1 MSLSAKIRHY
11 FTPHHT
17 NNFRAKLLHN
27 SGIFFFIGVLLAGN
41 LFVRLLDATPYHILG
56 FTSSITI
63 NEVVTGTNS
72 ERTRAGLPTLSYSEK
87 LADAARRK
95 AANMIEEDYWAH
107 NSPSGKT
114 PWVWFKSA
122 GYSYLYAGENLAK
135 DFGSTDRMVAAWMA
149 SPTHRDNI
157 VNAKYTEIGV
167 AVVPGT
173 LQGKDTMLVV
183 QLFGTPS
190 TGSVAPASTD
200 NRTTQ
205 ATTVQKVATKEVE
218 PVATTIPDTSK
229 SSVEQPAVKSATP
242 ESVEAL
248 VAEIQPQ
255 PKLNE
260 FTLKKTMSLATTLLF
275 MLVLVVDLILAESRV
290 LSRRVGKNWA
300 HIIFINVIL
309 LATTIVNAGSIL

>member
-1 MSLSAKIRHY
+1 MSFSAKIRHY

-27 SGIFFFIGVLLAGN
+27 SGIFFFIGILLTGN
-41 LFVRLLDATPYHILG
+41 LFIRSLDSTPYHILG

-63 NEVVTGTNS
+63 NEVVTSTNS
-72 ERTRAGLPTLSYSEK
+72 ERTRAGLPTLVYSEK

-95 AANMIEEDYWAH
+95 AANMLEEDYWAH

-135 DFGSTDRMVAAWMA
+135 DFGSTDRMLAAWMA

-157 VNAKYTEIGV
+157 INAKYTEIGV

-183 QLFGTPS
+183 QLFGAPAN
-190 TGSVAPASTD
+190 GSVAAAD
-200 NRTTQ
+200 KN
-205 ATTVQKVATKEVE
+205 ATTAKEVVAARSTPAPTIVPTTFTKDE
-218 PVATTIPDTSK
+218 PTPEV
-229 SSVEQPAVKSATP
+229 QSATP
-242 ESVEAL
+242 DSVEAL

-255 PKLNE
+255 PRFNE
-260 FTLKKTMSLATTLLF
+260 FTVKKTMSLVTTLMF
-275 MLVLVVDLILAESRV
+275 MLVLAVDLALAESRV

-309 LATTIVNAGSIL
+309 LATTIVNAGSVL

>member
-1 MSLSAKIRHY
+1 MSLSAKIKHY

-41 LFVRLLDATPYHILG
+41 LLVRLLDATPYHILG

-63 NEVVTGTNS
+63 NEVVTATNS
-72 ERTRAGLPTLSYSEK
+72 ERIRAGLPTLSYSEK

-95 AANMIEEDYWAH
+95 AANMLEEDYWAH

-190 TGSVAPASTD
+190 TGSVTPASSD
-200 NRTTQ
+200 NRTPQ
-205 ATTVQKVATKEVE
+205 ATTAQKVAIKEGE
-218 PVATTIPDTSK
+218 PVATIIPDNSK
-229 SSVEQPAVKSATP
+229 SSEQPAVKSATP
-242 ESVEAL
+242 ERVETL
-248 VAEIQPQ
+248 VAEVQAQ

-260 FTLKKTMSLATTLLF
+260 FTFKKIMSLVTTLLF
-275 MLVLVVDLILAESRV
+275 MLVLVVDLILAESHV

>member
-1 MSLSAKIRHY
+1 MSFSRYISHY
-11 FTPHHT
+11 FTPHTT

-27 SGIFFFIGVLLAGN
+27 SGIFLVIGIILTGN
-41 LFVRLLDATPYHILG
+41 FLIRLLDATPLHILG

-63 NEVVTGTNS
+63 NEVVTATNA
-72 ERTRAGLPTLSYSEK
+72 ERLKAGLPPLKYSDT

-95 AANMIEEDYWAH
+95 ADNMLSEDYWAH

-135 DFGSTDRMVAAWMA
+135 DFGSTERMVSAWMA

-157 VNAKYTEIGV
+157 VNAKYQELGL

-190 TGSVAPASTD
+190 TGAVAPPTTTSNQSSLATPPAPLSTPAP
-200 NRTTQ
+200 TPL
-205 ATTVQKVATKEVE
+205 AVLPSPEPEVH
-218 PVATTIPDTSK
+218 
-229 SSVEQPAVKSATP
+229 SATR
-242 ESVEAL
+242 ESVETL
-248 VAEIQPQ
+248 VAEVGVQPRFS
-255 PKLNE
+255 E
-260 FTLKKTMSLATTLLF
+260 FTAKKTVSLVTTLLF
-275 MLVLVVDLILAESRV
+275 LFALVVDLILAESSV

-300 HIIFINVIL
+300 HIIFLNVIL

>member
-1 MSLSAKIRHY
+1 MSFSAKIRHY

-27 SGIFFFIGVLLAGN
+27 SGIFFFIGVLLTGN

-63 NEVVTGTNS
+63 NEVVSATNS
-72 ERTRAGLPTLSYSEK
+72 ERTRAGLPTLVYSEK

-107 NSPSGKT
+107 NSPSGKN

-135 DFGSTDRMVAAWMA
+135 DFGSTDRMLSAWMA

-157 VNAKYTEIGV
+157 VNAKYKEIGI

-183 QLFGTPS
+183 QLFGTPANGTVAAADTSS
-190 TGSVAPASTD
+190 TVAVKEVAPANTPAP
-200 NRTTQ
+200 TI
-205 ATTVQKVATKEVE
+205 V
-218 PVATTIPDTSK
+218 PATTITDNP
-229 SSVEQPAVKSATP
+229 VPEVQSATP
-242 ESVEAL
+242 ESVEAV
-248 VAEIQPQ
+248 VAEVQVQ

-260 FTLKKTMSLATTLLF
+260 FTLKKIMSLATTLLF
-275 MLVLVVDLILAESRV
+275 ILVLVIDLILAESKV
-290 LSRRVGKNWA
+290 ISRRVGKNWA
-300 HIIFINVIL
+300 HIVFINVIL
-309 LATTIVNAGSIL
+309 LATTILNAGSIL

>member
-1 MSLSAKIRHY
+1 MSFSAKIRHY

-27 SGIFFFIGVLLAGN
+27 SGIFFFIGILLTGN
-41 LFVRLLDATPYHILG
+41 LFVRALDSTPYHILG

-63 NEVVTGTNS
+63 NEVVTSTNS
-72 ERTRAGLPTLSYSEK
+72 ERTRAGLAPLVYSEK

-95 AANMIEEDYWAH
+95 AANMLEEDYWAH

-114 PWVWFKSA
+114 PWVWFKAA

-157 VNAKYTEIGV
+157 VNAKYKEIGI

-183 QLFGTPS
+183 QLFGAPS
-190 TGSVAPASTD
+190 NGTVADVGTST
-200 NRTTQ
+200 NATTAKEVKVARTTP
-205 ATTVQKVATKEVE
+205 APTVVPVTNTTEESKPEVQ
-218 PVATTIPDTSK
+218 
-229 SSVEQPAVKSATP
+229 SATP

-248 VAEIQPQ
+248 VAEIKPQ

-260 FTLKKTMSLATTLLF
+260 FTVKKTMSLVTTLMF
-275 MLVLVVDLILAESRV
+275 MLVLVVDLALAESKV